1 MFEQLVPVIVPVLVA
16 AGIGF
21 GWARLGRPFDTDLIT
36 GLVFYIGTP
45 SLVLSTF
52 IKLGTISLAFAELAL
67 AALLSIVLCAA
78 IGAVVL
84 RAAGLSLRTYIP
96 ALMFA
101 NTGNLGLPLS
111 LFAFGESGLAL
122 AIAVFAVNSV
132 VQMTLGPL
140 IASGHASLKRVTRT
154 PVIWAVV
161 VAVFLVLTGTRPP
174 QWFVNTVQL
183 LSGMTIPL
191 MLLALGFSLARLKVK
206 SLGRSF
212 LIGALR
218 IGLGFGI
225 AVGLAALFGFT
236 GATRGVLIIQCS
248 MPVAVFQY
256 LFAQMYNRSPEE
268 IAGTIVTSTA
278 LSFATLPALL
288 LFVL

>member
-1 MFEQLVPVIVPVLVA
+1 MVEQLIPVIVPVLVA

-21 GWARLGRPFDTDLIT
+21 GWARLGRPFDTELIT

-45 SLVLSTF
+45 CLVLSTF

-67 AALLSIVLCAA
+67 AALLSISLCAA
-78 IGAVVL
+78 VGAVIL
-84 RAAGLSLRTYIP
+84 RAAGLSLRTYVP
-96 ALMFA
+96 VLMFA

-111 LFAFGESGLAL
+111 LFAFGEPGLAL
-122 AIAVFAVNSV
+122 AIAIFAVNSV

-140 IASGHASLKRVTRT
+140 IASGQASPARIGRT
-154 PVIWAVV
+154 PVIWAV
-161 VAVFLVLTGTRPP
+161 AAALAIVLTGTRPP

-206 SLGRSF
+206 SLGRSVAM
-212 LIGALR
+212 GVLR
-218 IGLGFGI
+218 IGLGFGT

-236 GATRGVLIIQCS
+236 GETRGVLIIQCS

-268 IAGTIVTSTA
+268 IAGTVVTSTV
-278 LSFATLPALL
+278 LSFITLPALL